1 MYITEHHLKR
11 KPVPLFHACSRA
23 EARPLLVALFT
34 VVKEVAKQL
43 GYPSTRIRCCG
54 MDHCKASLNGLLDV
68 EPSAT
73 AVDCNIHVLRG
84 MAKNKHRLVNKLY
97 LDTAIGHA
105 KVTGY
110 VYTVCIIFN
119 NIKRLRCTD
128 ATCHIRKENIYTN
141 A

>member
-1 MYITEHHLKR
+1 
-11 KPVPLFHACSRA
+11 
-23 EARPLLVALFT
+23 
-34 VVKEVAKQL
+34 
-43 GYPSTRIRCCG
+43 

-105 KVTGY
+105 KMLRAISERRIFILMRDAVVREWRSNGEDDY
-110 VYTVCIIFN
+110 ADWFCKVYLARSGMGVHST
-119 NIKRLRCTD
+119 
-128 ATCHIRKENIYTN
+128 
-141 A
+141 